1 MVAERQ
7 TLEREQI
14 AVLER
19 PLTEDDFWL
28 LPDDENR
35 YEIIGGELVVSPPPV
50 VDHQNASQY
59 LSVALYHAVE
69 IPGLGWV
76 RVAPIGV
83 RLSSIDVVQPD
94 LLVLSSANS
103 RGPRGELF
111 LDRPEIVVEILSPS
125 NRRNDLVK
133 KRAQYQ
139 TFRIP
144 EYWIVDPIKRSIE
157 VLVLGDEQYD
167 RFAAEDG
174 VVKSRVFSTI
184 ALVESHVFS
193 GEPFNPATTP
203 STTG

>member
-1 MVAERQ
+1 MVAEVQ
-7 TLEREQI
+7 ALDREQI

-19 PLTEDDFWL
+19 PLTEDDFWN

-59 LSVALYHAVE
+59 LSVALYHAIE
-69 IPGLGWV
+69 MTGAGWV
-76 RVAPIGV
+76 RTAPIGV
-83 RLSSIDVVQPD
+83 RLSPTDIVQPD
-94 LLVLSSANS
+94 LVVLSSETSN
-103 RGPRGELF
+103 GPRGKAISDL
-111 LDRPEIVVEILSPS
+111 PAIVVEILSPS

-139 TFRIP
+139 TFHVP
-144 EYWIVDPIKRSIE
+144 EYWIVDPIKRTVE
-157 VLVLGDEQYD
+157 VLTLDNHEYAVTVAD
-167 RFAAEDG
+167 DG
-174 VVKSRVFSTI
+174 IVRSRVFPAI
-184 ALVESHVFS
+184 RLVESHIFS

>member
-1 MVAERQ
+1 MVAEVQALDRQ
-7 TLEREQI
+7 QI

-19 PLTEDDFWL
+19 PLTEDDFWN

-59 LSVALYHAVE
+59 LSVALYHAIE
-69 IPGLGWV
+69 MTGTGWV
-76 RVAPIGV
+76 RTAPIGV
-83 RLSSIDVVQPD
+83 RLSPTDIVQPD
-94 LLVLSSANS
+94 LVVLSSETSN
-103 RGPRGELF
+103 GPRGKAISDL
-111 LDRPEIVVEILSPS
+111 PAIVVEILSPS

-139 TFRIP
+139 TFHVP
-144 EYWIVDPIKRSIE
+144 EYWIVDPIKRTVE
-157 VLVLGDEQYD
+157 VLTLDNHEYAVTVAD
-167 RFAAEDG
+167 DG
-174 VVKSRVFSTI
+174 IVRSRVFPAI
-184 ALVESHVFS
+184 RLVESHIFS